1 MNRNRRP
8 SAVRSSLGRGLGVA
22 GAAVAVAFV
31 GTAGLGAAD
40 AQAAGVS
47 AGVTYLNHATSREPV
62 PATDPANLPPA
73 STLAVRYPF
82 EEGEL
87 GQL

>member
-1 MNRNRRP
+1 MNGNRRP
-8 SAVRSSLGRGLGVA
+8 SALHSSLRRGLGVA

-47 AGVTYLNHATSREPV
+47 AGVTYLRQVAYPEPV
-62 PATDPANLPPA
+62 PATNPANLPPA
-73 STLAVRYPF
+73 STLAVRYSF
-82 EEGEL
+82 EDGEL
-87 GQL
+87 NQL